1 MQSKNERYNLL
12 YKQIES
18 LVAEETD
25 SVAVMANMAALIHDT
40 FHFWW
45 TGFYRVA
52 DGELILGPFQGPVA
66 CMHIGYGKGVCGTA
80 WKERRTVVVPDVEQ
94 FPGHIACSSESRSEI
109 VVPVVQK
116 GAVVAVLDI
125 DSRELS
131 TFDSTDA
138 EWLERIVTLLP
149 PLGSERD
156 IWLAAGCFWGA
167 EKYLKLI
174 EGVTFTEVGFANGN
188 TENPT
193 YKEVYTDQTGYA
205 ETVHLRYNPAVV
217 SLRFLLEMYFKAID
231 PTSLNKQGE
240 DEGTRYRTG
249 IYYSD
254 PSDRAIIDEVVSAEA
269 KKYGVA
275 ADLQSDAINYKDL
288 QSDTTI
294 KVEVEPLRNFY
305 RAEEY
310 HQDYLDK
317 NPTGY
322 CHLPVALFELAKK
335 AKDRK

>member
-1 MQSKNERYNLL
+1 MATKEEQYSLV
-12 YKQIES
+12 YKQIAS
-18 LVAEETD
+18 LIAGENDAV
-25 SVAVMANMAALIHDT
+25 SVMANISAMLHDS
-40 FHFWW
+40 FGFWW
-45 TGFYRVA
+45 TGFYRVEG
-52 DGELILGPFQGPVA
+52 GELILGPFQGPVA

-125 DSRELS
+125 DSRELE
-131 TFDSTDA
+131 TFDEVDA
-138 EWLERIVTLLP
+138 QWLEKIVLLLP
-149 PLGSERD
+149 PIGSERD
-156 IWLAAGCFWGA
+156 IYLAAGCFWGA

-254 PSDRAIIDEVVSAEA
+254 SADRAVIDEVVAEEA
-269 KKYGVA
+269 KKYG
-275 ADLQSDAINYKDL
+275 LPL
-288 QSDTTI
+288 C
-294 KVEVEPLRNFY
+294 VEVEPLRNFY
-305 RAEEY
+305 PADEY

-335 AKDRK
+335 AKDTK